1 MTASSMNPM
10 TPPQTPLPIRPH
22 HKAWHFELP
31 LPQASQVYVGAGII
45 DTPELWPQSPGSQ
58 TAMVFIDEQ
67 LLPLFADL
75 SDRLSTALTAQ
86 GWQVQVRPVKASEQ
100 LKSIDSLYPLYGEL
114 LAAGL
119 RRQSLI
125 VAVGGGTVGDAIG
138 FLAATYL
145 RGVPW
150 VNVPTTLL
158 SQVDSALGGK
168 TGINHT
174 EGKNLIGAFH
184 QPCALICDTELL
196 GDLPERER
204 ISGLGEMLKYGL
216 IADEALW
223 QKLVAETQAL
233 RQGHSAF
240 LSEAIAQS
248 LQIKARYVLA
258 DEYDTLGVRAA
269 LNFGH
274 TFAHGIEAAA
284 GYGQLRHG
292 EAVLLGMML
301 AIELSQKSQILDEA
315 SAKSWLQ
322 ALQNTSALKLDDLL
336 QSLDL
341 KAMIQAMKKDKKN
354 ENSDIRI
361 LLIEEFGKLIPKDF
375 SEKFIIN
382 FLSSR

>member
-1 MTASSMNPM
+1 M
-10 TPPQTPLPIRPH
+10 TPSQNPPLH
-22 HKAWHFELP
+22 QQHKAWHFELP
-31 LPQASQVYVGAGII
+31 LPQPSAVYVGENILS
-45 DTPELWPQSPGSQ
+45 TPELWPESPGPQ
-58 TAMVFIDEQ
+58 TAMVFIDKHLLALFPTLTRQ
-67 LLPLFADL
+67 LTEAL
-75 SDRLSTALTAQ
+75 SAR
-86 GWQVQVRPVKASEQ
+86 GWQVNLRPVEASET
-100 LKSIDSLYPLYGEL
+100 LKSMDSLYPLYGEL

-145 RGVPW
+145 RGIPW

-168 TGINHT
+168 TGINHAA
-174 EGKNLIGAFH
+174 GKNLIGAFH
-184 QPCALICDTELL
+184 QPCTLICDTQLL

-216 IADEALW
+216 IADADFWHRLVNESEALR
-223 QKLVAETQAL
+223 TG
-233 RQGHSAF
+233 RSSF

-284 GYGQLRHG
+284 GYGALRHG

-301 AIELSQKSQILDEA
+301 AIELSQNQQVLAPDT
-315 SAKSWLQ
+315 AKSWLQ
-322 ALQNTSALKLDDLL
+322 VLQSTSALKLNTLL
-336 QSLDL
+336 KDLDL
-341 KAMIQAMKKDKKN
+341 NLMIQAMKKDKKN

-361 LLIEEFGKLIPKDF
+361 LLIEDYEKLIPTDF
-375 SEKFIIN
+375 SGKFITE
-382 FLSSR
+382 FLKVR